1 MESLLEIQ
9 YDRVAN
15 VAVFCYIKSQLKLRF
30 IQPVFSV
37 CHLTPEFVLYLV
49 VFRIWITDRTLELL
63 GRTNVRQ
70 S

>member
-15 VAVFCYIKSQLKLRF
+15 VAVFCSQLKLRF

-37 CHLTPEFVLYLV
+37 CHLTPEFVLYSV
-49 VFRIWITDRTLELL
+49 VFKIWITDRTLKLL